1 MMEVFEASFLKHF
14 QLLKKYKYLKFCRSG
29 GGRTMCP
36 SLLQEAVAASSSSE
50 DFKEEKGGR
59 RKHFKGFGAVWI
71 IVLSLDWL
79 LD

>member
-36 SLLQEAVAASSSSE
+36 SLLQAVAAAVAVA
-50 DFKEEKGGR
+50 KTLRKKRAGGGNTS
-59 RKHFKGFGAVWI
+59 K
-71 IVLSLDWL
+71 VLAQSG
-79 LD
+79 